1 MDFVK
6 PNQLGKALG
15 ITTDALRKQRIR
27 GSNLYDYEVFGK
39 RVMYN
44 VSSLPPSVREKIEE
58 NTTKKTRR
66 KHEDLTKDHR
76 YMHSL
81 GKINEQRIKR
91 AKKNSE
97 LPRKLEPLSVV
108 QEQRSPIREPRSSK
122 VYAYWTNP
130 HETGNY
136 WKSFEDY
143 ENSKKKKKV
152 QSIY

>member
-1 MDFVK
+1 
-6 PNQLGKALG
+6 
-15 ITTDALRKQRIR
+15 
-27 GSNLYDYEVFGK
+27 
-39 RVMYN
+39 
-44 VSSLPPSVREKIEE
+44 
-58 NTTKKTRR
+58 
-66 KHEDLTKDHR
+66 
-76 YMHSL
+76 MHSL

-108 QEQRSPIREPRSSK
+108 HAQTSPIREPRSNK

>member
-6 PNQLGKALG
+6 PNQLSKVLG

-27 GSNLYDYEVFGK
+27 GSNLYEYEVFGK

-91 AKKNSE
+91 AKEKAPRSE
-97 LPRKLEPLSVV
+97 FQEPVTPS
-108 QEQRSPIREPRSSK
+108 QEPRT
-122 VYAYWTNP
+122 V
-130 HETGNY
+130 
-136 WKSFEDY
+136 
-143 ENSKKKKKV
+143 
-152 QSIY
+152 